1 MDAEMLAARLI
12 LFVAL
17 GGAGVLMLWLARAGA
32 SGRLKRNQ
40 LAGIRTRRTLAS
52 DEAWHAAHVRAERP
66 TRAAGIVAIA
76 AGVVILPVP
85 APAPAIA
92 VIAVTAA
99 IIMIACAGYGAVVGG
114 RAADAATAADE

>member
-52 DEAWHAAHVRAERP
+52 DEAWHAAHIRAERP
-66 TRAAGIVAIA
+66 TRLAGIVAIA
-76 AGVVILPVP
+76 AGVTILVAPVP
-85 APAPAIA
+85 PGAIAAIA
-92 VIAVTAA
+92 VGAAVA
-99 IIMIACAGYGAVVGG
+99 MIACAGYGAVVGG
-114 RAADAATAADE
+114 RAADAAAAGDE